1 MRGIGMNRT
10 MVRMTVLILVVSMQG
25 CTLPLIPVAA
35 VYRQFLPECGPTAP
49 KGQACKTPWD
59 WKRAI
64 FGAWTRADSL
74 NEER

>member
-1 MRGIGMNRT
+1 MRRTGMSGLT
-10 MVRMTVLILVVSMQG
+10 VRIVVLALVVSVQG